1 MSGLS
6 DDGVYRPSE
15 NKLSDLLKSKF
26 PCMVTLPLAET
37 FQAMNWNNTSNEDKE
52 ELLNWAPLKET
63 LEEHQRRRCHK
74 LDKMVRHLT

>member
-15 NKLSDLLKSKF
+15 YKLSDLLKSKF

-37 FQAMNWNNTSNEDKE
+37 FQAMNWNNTRNEDKE

-63 LEEHQRRRCHK
+63 LEEHQQSRCHK